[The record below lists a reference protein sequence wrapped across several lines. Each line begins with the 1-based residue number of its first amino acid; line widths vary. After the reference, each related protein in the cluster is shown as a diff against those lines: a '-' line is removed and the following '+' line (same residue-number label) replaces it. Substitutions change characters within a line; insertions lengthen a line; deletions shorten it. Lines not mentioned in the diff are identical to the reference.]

1 MNGFFL
7 KLVTRHVGICQR
19 RLISSP
25 APLFVFPLKMVS
37 SGNFIRSWERKA
49 LHCHPQRRGSIKNNA
64 GRESVDTKEKHGTN
78 DMCHNIS
85 CSSCSSDV
93 LNTVGS
99 PVTTNFTV
107 AHPCVRLIVVFQGNR
122 NCLHPCRAIEEKKR
136 TKVLYEIYSTRLKKK
151 LKEHFLN
158 QRIASSQLN
167 CWKLIWSV
175 SSKGGF
181 NQFQLL
187 GC

>member
-151 LKEHFLN
+151 IKGTLLKSAYSIKSIKLLEIDLVSKQ
-158 QRIASSQLN
+158 QR
-167 CWKLIWSV
+167 
-175 SSKGGF
+175 GF
-181 NQFQLL
+181 
-187 GC
+187 